1 MFYVCTYVYAYIHVH
16 IYMYNHTCTYCILHV
31 LCSLLLC
38 VYVCILVHL
47 VYLVRVLCRDIRE
60 AFIRAKY
67 ETKAWVPRSGSSSET
82 LSKALCV
89 SAATANV
96 QRSYE
101 LICGGASVS
110 GGGCE
115 GYVV

>member
-1 MFYVCTYVYAYIHVH
+1 MHVEVTVNTNYVKLFDSYVLTVTVK
-16 IYMYNHTCTYCILHV
+16 TCV
-31 LCSLLLC
+31 LSTLYGSHSLSGVYHLC
-38 VYVCILVHL
+38 VFMPCYI
-47 VYLVRVLCRDIRE
+47 RRDIRE

-67 ETKAWVPRSGSSSET
+67 ENKAWVPRSGGSPET

-89 SAATANV
+89 SAATDNV

-110 GGGCE
+110 GEGCE
-115 GYVV
+115 VV

>member
-1 MFYVCTYVYAYIHVH
+1 MYVHTYYAY
-16 IYMYNHTCTYCILHV
+16 LHV
-31 LCSLLLC
+31 LSYMYILYTAC
-38 VYVCILVHL
+38 VVFPIAVRVRILVHL
-47 VYLVRVLCRDIRE
+47 VYLMRVLCRDIRE

>member
-1 MFYVCTYVYAYIHVH
+1 MCFTCKYVHVQSYMYVC
-16 IYMYNHTCTYCILHV
+16 MYLM
-31 LCSLLLC
+31 
-38 VYVCILVHL
+38 
-47 VYLVRVLCRDIRE
+47 RVLCRDIRE

-67 ETKAWVPRSGSSSET
+67 ETKAWVPRSGSSPET

-89 SAATANV
+89 SAATENV

-110 GGGCE
+110 GGG
-115 GYVV
+115 

>member
-1 MFYVCTYVYAYIHVH
+1 MYVRTYVYAY
-16 IYMYNHTCTYCILHV
+16 LHV
-31 LCSLLLC
+31 QSYTYILYTAC
-38 VYVCILVHL
+38 VVFPIAVRVRILVHL
-47 VYLVRVLCRDIRE
+47 VYLMHVLCRDIRE

-110 GGGCE
+110 GGGCV
-115 GYVV
+115 GVCV

>member
-1 MFYVCTYVYAYIHVH
+1 MYI
-16 IYMYNHTCTYCILHV
+16 YTYCILYITCF
-31 LCSLLLC
+31 LFPIA
-38 VYVCILVHL
+38 VYILVHL
-47 VYLVRVLCRDIRE
+47 VYLMHVLCRDIRE

-67 ETKAWVPRSGSSSET
+67 ETKAWVPRSGSPPET

-89 SAATANV
+89 SAATENV

-110 GGGCE
+110 GE
-115 GYVV
+115 GVSE